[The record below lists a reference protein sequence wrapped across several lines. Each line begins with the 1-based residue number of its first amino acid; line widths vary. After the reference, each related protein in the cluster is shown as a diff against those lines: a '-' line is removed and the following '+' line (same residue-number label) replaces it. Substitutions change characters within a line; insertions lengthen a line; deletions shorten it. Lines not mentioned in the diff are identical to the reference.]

1 MSKVTKAA
9 MKAAIKQKALLERM
23 LDENLVL
30 DSTANE
36 IARELAFSMVYE
48 EGCNEP
54 KSETKMRKLKQKGLL
69 KRYADVQDEMFAR
82 DFRMSLMNE
91 GWENIVWR

>member
-23 LDENLVL
+23 LDENLQL
-30 DSTANE
+30 DTAAND
-36 IARELAFSMVYE
+36 IARQLAFSMVYE
-48 EGCNEP
+48 EGLPEA
-54 KSETKMRKLKQKGLL
+54 KMRKLKQKSLL

-82 DFRMSLMNE
+82 EFRMNLVNDT
-91 GWENIVWR
+91 WENIVWQ